1 MSGFLYDLRLAARSL
16 LSTRWTT
23 AAAVLIL
30 ALGTGVNTSVLAV
43 AYGIL
48 LRPLPYADPSRLVVI
63 TQQAQEGPESGVPAT
78 EVDEW
83 RQRLRVA
90 ERVAAYSGGEFTVRG
105 LGEPRVTRVALVK
118 GDFFEVFGVPALQGR
133 LPRGDAGDWVV
144 FAPRFAAMVLPG
156 RSPVG
161 EQITVG
167 QGGYA
172 VAAIVP
178 ERFTF
183 PADNVVAWLPT
194 SPSTALAVGGRAEAR
209 SFRVVARLRT
219 GVTIDQAR
227 EDAAR
232 VLREIRP
239 PANAKDPAAKRFE
252 LRAVV
257 TPLEQVLT
265 GRVRPILSALLAAAI
280 IVLLVSCGNVA
291 SLFVGRAVMR
301 RHHLAVR
308 LALGATRWRLV
319 REILAESLLVA
330 VAASAAGVWIGF
342 ALVRLVV
349 RAAEGVLPRLDAVA
363 VDLPVLAGSAAVA
376 FLITLLCGAA
386 PALHAVRSDFA
397 MTFRGTGAS
406 SSRSARRLRA
416 VLVVSQI
423 ALAIVLLAGAGLVTR
438 TVTKLLEQASGF
450 QPGNAVTARLVMTDT
465 TTFSATSRI
474 PLVKQVVERV
484 RQLPGVRA
492 AGVGSA
498 LPPRVAPLQI
508 GVRIRSDNRDDFQAT
523 TLASVTP
530 GYLQAIGARLVR
542 GRLFEDA
549 DLETGR
555 SVALLSESAAKHLSP
570 SRDAVGRP
578 LVFPIPAVVPDR
590 NRRPEVVGIV
600 GDIKYTGLDS
610 TSLATVYV
618 LWADLPAGL
627 GHLVVRGTGN
637 AAALGPALQRSI
649 READPSLPVPEVKT
663 LDDEILDSIRDRR
676 LRLFPALG
684 FAILALAV
692 ALLGLSASMSR
703 AVAER
708 RRELAIRGALGATP
722 AGTVRMILA
731 EAAVVTA
738 IGMTVGL
745 AAAAG
750 LSRTLRQFVYGV
762 TPYDPATFV
771 TVALLVSAGATAVSY
786 LAARRTLRINP
797 LELLREN

>member
-1 MSGFLYDLRLAARSL
+1 
-16 LSTRWTT
+16 
-23 AAAVLIL
+23 
-30 ALGTGVNTSVLAV
+30 
-43 AYGIL
+43 
-48 LRPLPYADPSRLVVI
+48 
-63 TQQAQEGPESGVPAT
+63 
-78 EVDEW
+78 
-83 RQRLRVA
+83 
-90 ERVAAYSGGEFTVRG
+90 
-105 LGEPRVTRVALVK
+105 
-118 GDFFEVFGVPALQGR
+118 
-133 LPRGDAGDWVV
+133 
-144 FAPRFAAMVLPG
+144 
-156 RSPVG
+156 
-161 EQITVG
+161 
-167 QGGYA
+167 
-172 VAAIVP
+172 
-178 ERFTF
+178 
-183 PADNVVAWLPT
+183 
-194 SPSTALAVGGRAEAR
+194 
-209 SFRVVARLRT
+209 
-219 GVTIDQAR
+219 
-227 EDAAR
+227 
-232 VLREIRP
+232 
-239 PANAKDPAAKRFE
+239 
-252 LRAVV
+252 
-257 TPLEQVLT
+257 
-265 GRVRPILSALLAAAI
+265 
-280 IVLLVSCGNVA
+280 
-291 SLFVGRAVMR
+291 
-301 RHHLAVR
+301 
-308 LALGATRWRLV
+308 
-319 REILAESLLVA
+319 VA

-386 PALHAVRSDFA
+386 PALHAVRSDFG
-397 MTFRGTGAS
+397 MTFRGTSAS

-450 QPGNAVTARLVMTDT
+450 QPGHAVTARLVMTDT
-465 TTFSATSRI
+465 TTFSASSRI

-498 LPPRVAPLQI
+498 LPPRVAPLSM
-508 GVRIRSDNRDDFQAT
+508 GIRVKTETKAASRDDFQVI

-570 SRDAVGRP
+570 TTDAVGRP
-578 LVFPIPAVVPDR
+578 LVFPIPAAVPGR

-637 AAALGPALQRSI
+637 AATLGPALQRSI
-649 READPSLPVPEVKT
+649 READPALPVPEVKT

-722 AGTVRMILA
+722 AGTLRMILA

-750 LSRTLRQFVYGV
+750 LSRTLTQFVYGV

-771 TVALLVSAGATAVSY
+771 TVALLVSVGATAVSY
-786 LAARRTLRINP
+786 LAARRTLRIDP

>member
-1 MSGFLYDLRLAARSL
+1 RMSGFLYDLRLGARSL
-16 LSTRWTT
+16 LATRWTT

-48 LRPLPYADPSRLVVI
+48 LRPLPYAEPSRLVVVAL
-63 TQQAQEGPESGVPAT
+63 QGEGGESGLPGA

-83 RQRLRVA
+83 RQRLRAV

-105 LGEPRVTRVALVK
+105 LGEPRVVRVALVK
-118 GDFFEVFGVPALQGR
+118 GDFFGLLGVPPERGR
-133 LPRGDAGDWVV
+133 VPAADAEDWVV
-144 FAPRFAAMVLPG
+144 LGSSFAGRALPDAGALG
-156 RSPVG
+156 RYV
-161 EQITVG
+161 TVG
-167 QGGYA
+167 QGAYT
-172 VAAIVP
+172 VAAVMP
-178 ERFTF
+178 GRFTF
-183 PADNVVAWLPT
+183 PWDEVSAWLPT
-194 SPSTALAVGGRAEAR
+194 SSRTALAVGERREAR
-209 SFRVVARLRT
+209 SFRLVARLKA
-219 GVTIDQAR
+219 GVSVEQAR

-232 VLREIRP
+232 VLREIHP
-239 PANAKDPAAKRFE
+239 PANAKDPGAKRFE

-265 GRVRPILSALLAAAI
+265 GRVRPILSVLLAAAI

-308 LALGATRWRLV
+308 LALGASRWRLV

-330 VAASAAGVWIGF
+330 ATASVAGVWIGF

-349 RAAEGVLPRLDAVA
+349 RAAAGVLPRLDAVA
-363 VDLPVLAGSAAVA
+363 VDLPVLAASAAVA

-386 PALHAVRSDFA
+386 PALHAVRADFA
-397 MTFRGTGAS
+397 GAFRTQGAT
-406 SSRSARRLRA
+406 SSRPARRLRA

-438 TVTKLLEQASGF
+438 TVVKLLEQASGF
-450 QPGNAVTARLVMTDT
+450 QPGRAVTARLVMSDT

-474 PLVKQVVERV
+474 PLVRDVTERV
-484 RQLPGVRA
+484 RRLPGVEA

-498 LPPRVAPLQI
+498 LPPRVAPLMM
-508 GVRIRSDNRDDFQAT
+508 GVRVKTERSDEFQAI

-542 GRLFEDA
+542 GRLFQEA
-549 DLETGR
+549 DLDMGR

-570 SRDAVGRP
+570 SKDAIGRP
-578 LVFPIPAVVPDR
+578 LVFPLPPVVAGR
-590 NRRPEVVGIV
+590 NRKPEVIGIV
-600 GDIKYTGLDS
+600 GDIKYAGLDS
-610 TSLATVYV
+610 KSLATVYV

-627 GHLVVRGTGN
+627 GHLVVRGAGD
-637 AAALGPALQRSI
+637 AAALAPSVQRAV
-649 READPSLPVPEVKT
+649 READPALPVPEVKT

-722 AGTVRMILA
+722 AGTLRMILA

-738 IGMTVGL
+738 IGLTAGL
-745 AAAAG
+745 A
-750 LSRTLRQFVYGV
+750 
-762 TPYDPATFV
+762 
-771 TVALLVSAGATAVSY
+771 
-786 LAARRTLRINP
+786 
-797 LELLREN
+797 